1 MGFKKCLVGAQKVQI
16 TMNNKL
22 EIALSKHIKRL
33 EKDIKGRDQTTWSD
47 GTRCNP
53 HHAQLDE
60 VDLKNIASLRE
71 GRVPQYGDH
80 ILCLLGDDE
89 YPMREFSDISEEM
102 RGAAV
107 N

>member
-1 MGFKKCLVGAQKVQI
+1 
-16 TMNNKL
+16 MNNKIENL
-22 EIALSKHIKRL
+22 LNKHIVRL
-33 EKDIKGRDQTTWSD
+33 QADIANRDAD
-47 GTRCNP
+47 NP
-53 HHAQLDE
+53 MDRELNK

-102 RGAAV
+102 TAAAV
-107 N
+107 

>member
-1 MGFKKCLVGAQKVQI
+1 
-16 TMNNKL
+16 MNNKV
-22 EIALSKHIKRL
+22 EALLNKHIVRL
-33 EKDIKGRDQTTWSD
+33 QAVVDGRDADDPKDRELNKT
-47 GTRCNP
+47 
-53 HHAQLDE
+53 
-60 VDLKNIASLRE
+60 DLKNIASLRE

-89 YPMREFSDISEEM
+89 YPMLEFSDISEEM

>member
-1 MGFKKCLVGAQKVQI
+1 
-16 TMNNKL
+16 MNNKIENL
-22 EIALSKHIKRL
+22 LNKHIVRL
-33 EKDIKGRDQTTWSD
+33 QADIANRDAD
-47 GTRCNP
+47 NP
-53 HHAQLDE
+53 MDQELNKT
-60 VDLKNIASLRE
+60 DLKNIASLRE